1 MVVRLLF
8 WKKDSSIESFTYDGK
23 SEPTLCFF
31 PRTRNNI
38 ENKKI
43 TFDVHFYYMSNGEMT
58 NVKIGGVHLFFINKT
73 DYNKLLP
80 GEYQNLSD
88 FNKKGLVYSLG
99 TTVSY
104 YYFWDK
110 VMDKSLPNKL
120 GDIILSKENFTQFNE
135 KFGKTK
141 SSKIPIGSISMYLLK
156 VSELIF
162 EFDDKANYLDIP
174 DSKKLYTNSE
184 FSKKYTELY
193 EKYFSKMNSGN
204 AAIEFLDFIRSRIH
218 NNEEVILDFESI
230 IEEIQQKYAKN
241 VKIKKRARKLL
252 NEHVRSASSIIE
264 TIKNCLKVESN
275 FLEKN
280 NIFLGH
286 YTSIATL
293 KLLLENQKK
302 NLDSEKIETDSILH
316 IEDIDEQDQKSY
328 MRLTNSRLMN
338 DPLEGKVIT
347 NFLDN
352 TYEHEDF
359 SPSSIYMMCVTPNV
373 DILPMWQQYGDS
385 GAGAFIRLNNEYL
398 DSIIK
403 CSKAEIYRVCYI
415 TSDGEVHVSHMGEE
429 EENNLKKQLEQLKKL
444 CERAKKDQN
453 DQNDQNDQYT
463 ELISS
468 VQEDISFLFK
478 TMDYSY
484 EEEYRIVASNSNKSP
499 YKIKCEMNNNY
510 PYPFL
515 YIYLD
520 DIKYEGSKYTEV
532 IIGPKAIDI
541 DFLGPYIN
549 YLDPDIDI
557 KSSKIPFR

>member
-1 MVVRLLF
+1 MVARLYF
-8 WKKDSSIESFTYDGK
+8 GGKYSSIESFTYDGIN
-23 SEPTLCFF
+23 EPTLCFF
-31 PRTRNNI
+31 PKTRRIRGCN
-38 ENKKI
+38 KI
-43 TFDVHFYYMSNGEMT
+43 TFDVYFYYMSNGEMT
-58 NVKIGGVHLFFINKT
+58 NVRIGRVNLFFINEI
-73 DYNKLLP
+73 DYNKLSP
-80 GEYQNLSD
+80 EKYQKLSD
-88 FNKKGLVYSLG
+88 FNKEGLFYSLG

-104 YYFWDK
+104 YYLWDKVIDK
-110 VMDKSLPNKL
+110 VMDKSLPYKL
-120 GDIILSKENFTQFNE
+120 GDIILLKENFTQCIE
-135 KFGKTK
+135 KFGKAEFLNMPMGNI
-141 SSKIPIGSISMYLLK
+141 SKYLVEL
-156 VSELIF
+156 SELIF

-174 DSKKLYTNSE
+174 NSEKLYANNEFAEKYSE
-184 FSKKYTELY
+184 LYKKYFD
-193 EKYFSKMNSGN
+193 KIRSGN
-204 AAIEFLDFIRSRIH
+204 AAIEFLEFIRSRIYT
-218 NNEEVILDFESI
+218 NEEANLDYDESI
-230 IEEIQQKYAKN
+230 IEEIQKKYAKN
-241 VKIKKRARKLL
+241 TKIRAIARKLL
-252 NEHVRSASSIIE
+252 NAHVRDAFKIIE
-264 TIKNCLKVESN
+264 TIKNGLKVESN
-275 FLEKN
+275 FLEN
-280 NIFLGH
+280 NNVFLGH

-293 KLLLENQKK
+293 QLLLENQKK
-302 NLDSEKIETDSILH
+302 SLDSEKIENDSILYV
-316 IEDIDEQDQKSY
+316 ENTTEQNQKSY

-352 TYEHEDF
+352 TYEQEDF
-359 SPSSIYMMCVTPNV
+359 LPSSIYMMCVTPNV

-415 TSDGEVHVSHMGEE
+415 TSDGEVHVSHMGKDEE
-429 EENNLKKQLEQLKKL
+429 EGLKKQLDQLKIL
-444 CERAKKDQN
+444 CERVKRDQN
-453 DQNDQNDQYT
+453 DEYT

-499 YKIKCEMNNNY
+499 YKIECEKNHDY

-541 DFLGPYIN
+541 DFLGPYIH
-549 YLDPDIDI
+549 YLDPNIDI

>member
-8 WKKDSSIESFTYDGK
+8 GEKYSSIESFTYDGK
-23 SEPTLCFF
+23 NEPTLCFF
-31 PRTRNNI
+31 PKTRKII
-38 ENKKI
+38 EYNRI
-43 TFDVHFYYMSNGEMT
+43 TFDVYFYYMSNGEMT
-58 NVKIGGVHLFFINKT
+58 NVKIGGVHLFFINEI
-73 DYNKLLP
+73 DYNKLSP
-80 GEYQNLSD
+80 GKYQKLSD
-88 FNKKGLVYSLG
+88 FNNEGLFYSLG

-110 VMDKSLPNKL
+110 VMDKSLPIKL
-120 GDIILSKENFTQFNE
+120 GDIILLKENFTQCVE
-135 KFGKTK
+135 KFGKTEFF
-141 SSKIPIGSISMYLLK
+141 KIPMGNISKYLVKL
-156 VSELIF
+156 SELIF
-162 EFDDKANYLDIP
+162 EFDDKANYLEIP
-174 DSKKLYTNSE
+174 DSEKLYANNK
-184 FSKKYTELY
+184 FA
-193 EKYFSKMNSGN
+193 EKYSKLYKEYFEKMNSGN
-204 AAIEFLDFIRSRIH
+204 AAIEFLDFIRSRIY
-218 NNEEVILDFESI
+218 NNEESNLDYDESI
-230 IEEIQQKYAKN
+230 VKKIQQKYAKN
-241 VKIKKRARKLL
+241 AKIRARARKLL
-252 NEHVRSASSIIE
+252 NEHVRAAFKIIE

-280 NIFLGH
+280 NVFLGH

-302 NLDSEKIETDSILH
+302 SLDSEKIETDSIYH
-316 IEDIDEQDQKSY
+316 IENIDEQNQKSY

-352 TYEHEDF
+352 TYEQEDF
-359 SPSSIYMMCVTPNV
+359 LPSSIYMMCVTPNV

-403 CSKAEIYRVCYI
+403 CSEAEIYRVCYI
-415 TSDGEVHVSHMGEE
+415 TSDGEVHVSHMDKKEE
-429 EENNLKKQLEQLKKL
+429 DNLKQQLEQLKKL
-444 CERAKKDQN
+444 CERVKKDQN
-453 DQNDQNDQYT
+453 DQYI

-484 EEEYRIVASNSNKSP
+484 EEEYRIVACNSNKSP
-499 YKIKCEMNNNY
+499 YKIKCEMNKDY

-541 DFLGPYIN
+541 DFLGPYIH

>member
-8 WKKDSSIESFTYDGK
+8 GKKDSSIENFTYDGK
-23 SEPTLCFF
+23 NEPTLCFF

-38 ENKKI
+38 ENKKM
-43 TFDVHFYYMSNGEMT
+43 TFDIHFYYMSNGEMT
-58 NVKIGGVHLFFINKT
+58 NSIIGGVHLFFINKT
-73 DYNKLLP
+73 DYNKLSP
-80 GEYQNLSD
+80 GKYQNLSD
-88 FNKKGLVYSLG
+88 FNMEGLVYSLG

-104 YYFWDK
+104 YHFWDK
-110 VMDKSLPNKL
+110 VIDKRLPNKL
-120 GDIILSKENFTQFNE
+120 GDIILSKENFTQCIK
-135 KFGKTK
+135 KFGKAEFLNIPMGNI
-141 SSKIPIGSISMYLLK
+141 SKYLVEL
-156 VSELIF
+156 SELIF

-174 DSKKLYTNSE
+174 NSEKLYANNKFAEKYSE
-184 FSKKYTELY
+184 LYKKYFN
-193 EKYFSKMNSGN
+193 KIKSGN
-204 AAIEFLDFIRSRIH
+204 AAIEFLEFIRSRIYT
-218 NNEEVILDFESI
+218 NEEANLDYDESI
-230 IEEIQQKYAKN
+230 IEKIQKKYAKN
-241 VKIKKRARKLL
+241 TKIRAIARKLL
-252 NEHVRSASSIIE
+252 NAHVRAAFKIIE
-264 TIKNCLKVESN
+264 TIKNGLKVESN
-275 FLEKN
+275 FLEN
-280 NIFLGH
+280 NNVFLGH

-302 NLDSEKIETDSILH
+302 SLDSEKIENDSILYV
-316 IEDIDEQDQKSY
+316 ENMAEQNQKSY

-352 TYEHEDF
+352 TYEQEDF
-359 SPSSIYMMCVTPNV
+359 LPSSIYMMCVTPNV

-415 TSDGEVHVSHMGEE
+415 TSDGEVHVSHMGKDEE
-429 EENNLKKQLEQLKKL
+429 EDLKKQLDQLKKL
-444 CERAKKDQN
+444 CERVKRDQN
-453 DQNDQNDQYT
+453 DEYT

-499 YKIKCEMNNNY
+499 YKIECEMNKDY

-541 DFLGPYIN
+541 DFLGPYIH